1 MLKSMTG
8 YGKATEMFGEK
19 KISCEIKSLNSKQI
33 DMSVKLP
40 SNYREYEL
48 EYRSLVTKHL
58 LRGKVELVI
67 SIEEENAKN
76 KTQINGDIAQ
86 NYYRQIKDIS
96 SSTGI
101 PEPDADSWFRI
112 LLSLPEVFQSDNT
125 ETAIE
130 DSAHIMNVIGK
141 ALSNFDNFRQQ
152 EGNILEFFIKERINN
167 ISSLL
172 AEVDKYEKER
182 VQRIKERMDEDLKQI
197 KSKIEIDQN
206 RFEQEMIFYIEKLDI
221 SEEKSRLKCHLE
233 YFLQTID
240 NEEHQGKKLGFI
252 AQEIGREINTLGS
265 KANHS
270 EMQKIVV
277 MMKDEL
283 EQIKE
288 QILNVL

>member
-58 LRGKVELVI
+58 LRGKVELII

-76 KTQINGDIAQ
+76 KTQISGDIAQ

-101 PEPDADSWFRI
+101 PEPDSDSWFRI

-130 DSAHIMNVIGK
+130 DSAHIVNVIGK

-152 EGNILEFFIKERINN
+152 EGNILEVFIKERINN
-167 ISSLL
+167 ISLLL

-288 QILNVL
+288 QVLNIL